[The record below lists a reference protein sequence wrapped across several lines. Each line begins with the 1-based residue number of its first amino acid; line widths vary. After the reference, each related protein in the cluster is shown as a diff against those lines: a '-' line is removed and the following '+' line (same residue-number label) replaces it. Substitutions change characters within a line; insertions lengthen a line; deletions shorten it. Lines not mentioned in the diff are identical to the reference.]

1 MDPRTLIELM
11 KTPARLKDMTRH
23 SWTRQGRHESVAQH
37 TFSLALLAYFV
48 KDEFPNLD
56 IDRVIRMCL
65 FHDMGEAFTG
75 DIPAF
80 EKTDEHERE
89 EERAVDGWIDSLPEG
104 FRQEVRVL
112 FDEMNAQQT
121 GEAKLYKALD
131 KMETLMQHNEA
142 DISTWLALE
151 RELNFVYGEEQV
163 RFSPYLE
170 ALRQEICRD
179 SRRKIEE

>member
-1 MDPRTLIELM
+1 MAE
-11 KTPARLKDMTRH
+11 
-23 SWTRQGRHESVAQH
+23 H

-112 FDEMNAQQT
+112 FDEINAQQT
-121 GEAKLYKALD
+121 WEAKLYKALD
-131 KMETLMQHNEA
+131 KMETLMQHN
-142 DISTWLALE
+142 
-151 RELNFVYGEEQV
+151 
-163 RFSPYLE
+163 
-170 ALRQEICRD
+170 
-179 SRRKIEE
+179 